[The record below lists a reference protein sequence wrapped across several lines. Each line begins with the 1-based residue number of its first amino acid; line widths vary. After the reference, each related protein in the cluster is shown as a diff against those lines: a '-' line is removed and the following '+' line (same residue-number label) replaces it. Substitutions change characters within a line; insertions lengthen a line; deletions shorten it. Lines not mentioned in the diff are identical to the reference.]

1 MNIKILSAGSLK
13 PFFDKLIPIYKH
25 HRELVTFEIE
35 YTGSLEC
42 IRRIYKGEK
51 VDLVAVAD
59 YSLLEEFVNEG
70 VTDKYYL
77 LAGNEMVICFTDNS
91 IYAEAIDASN
101 WFQFITGGEARVGHT
116 APDLDPAGY
125 RALMVMELAQKF
137 YGPKDLLSNFLS
149 NEKRQVFTNA
159 GVMVEQLIL
168 HQVDYIF
175 EYYSVAKNN
184 NLKFIKLPKEINLS
198 EPNEAYY
205 AQARVGIRNF
215 KNEYYEKVGCPIAYA
230 YSVLSP
236 DIHIMAFADYLQS
249 SAVHELLKIC
259 NLKPI
264 FIK

>member
-1 MNIKILSAGSLK
+1 MNVKILSAGSLK
-13 PFFDKLIPIYKH
+13 PFFDKLISIYKH
-25 HRELVTFEIE
+25 DRAQVTFEIE

-42 IRRIYKGEK
+42 IRRIYTGEK

-70 VTDKYYL
+70 LIDKYYL

-91 IYAEAIDASN
+91 IYAEAINESN
-101 WFQFITGGEARVGHT
+101 WFQFITGGRVRVGHT
-116 APDLDPAGY
+116 SPDLDPAGY
-125 RALMVMELAQKF
+125 RALLAMELAQKF
-137 YGPKDLLSNFLS
+137 YGQKELLSNFLS
-149 NEKRQVFTNA
+149 NQKRQVFTNA
-159 GVMVEQLIL
+159 GVMVEKLIL
-168 HQVDYIF
+168 NQVDYIF

-184 NLKFIKLPKEINLS
+184 NLRFIKLPNEINLS

-236 DIHIMAFADYLQS
+236 DIHIVEFADYLQS
-249 SAVHELLKIC
+249 SAAHEILKTY

-264 FIK
+264 FTK